1 MVIKREALEA
11 LEKSSIISLIMSLIS
26 AQFLDD
32 QKAYENGMLV
42 EYLMATS
49 TTTTV
54 APADEE
60 PSDDVVALVPSSSSE
75 TAQSNQLDVTLN
87 EQLLRDFEVQ
97 DSRKSDLNRQ
107 HDRVVSHS
115 IGMKSKVPQV
125 IRRETKKRKAED
137 PSKSELLNKKLI
149 DEEGKSDLDLV
160 KEISTLK
167 NCCARCGENSNC
179 IMKHFNVNVAGSSCT
194 RFDFTALCKFVR
206 RYYCFIFIPPIH
218 SYDINIFKT

>member
-26 AQFLDD
+26 AQSLD
-32 QKAYENGMLV
+32 
-42 EYLMATS
+42 TS
-49 TTTTV
+49 TATTV

-75 TAQSNQLDVTLN
+75 TTQSNQLEVTLN

-179 IMKHFNVNVAGSSCT
+179 IMKHFNVNVAGSSCS
-194 RFDFTALCKFVR
+194 RFDFSVVQICSQVLLLYIYTTYSFL
-206 RYYCFIFIPPIH
+206 
-218 SYDINIFKT
+218 